1 MFNIQN
7 RIRTNPLSFIDDLN
21 DLLNSFVDDKHYI
34 KDGVR
39 WKTKE
44 GPAAVE
50 GCIEYMKTATAV
62 GALKWSD

>member
-34 KDGVR
+34 KDGIR
-39 WKTKE
+39 WSTWE

-50 GCIEYMKTATAV
+50 ECIEYMKTAMAV